1 MESPGNVTASVTAN
15 AIWRSYHLFRAEPW
29 EEFLGAGVRP
39 LVDELAGDGLSDGL
53 IQGFFFIRY
62 WERGPH
68 IRLRLKTAHRKDVD
82 RRVHAHFA
90 DYFARIPS
98 RRTNSGADDW
108 LPNDTVQ
115 EIAYEPET
123 VRYGGPARLP
133 IAERQFEAS
142 SRAVFGVIG
151 EGRDWS
157 YDRALGAAIQLHLM
171 FAHAFG
177 FELEALKRF
186 FAETA
191 DQLMSWENPMV
202 QWRDDPKTVLP
213 HFAEAFSRQREA
225 LVRAH
230 AVVWS
235 GLAEGGE
242 FDQEWANRWVRD
254 MREIAARLTAT
265 RGAGEPLV
273 NFTERAVLR
282 SLIHMTNNRLGVRNR
297 DEAYLAYVMKR
308 ALEEID
314 GRDG

>member
-1 MESPGNVTASVTAN
+1 MESSGIVTGNAT
-15 AIWRSYHLFRAEPW
+15 WRSYHLFRAEPW
-29 EEFLGAGVRP
+29 EEFLCTVVQP
-39 LVDELAGDGLSDGL
+39 LVDQFADGGL
-53 IQGFFFIRY
+53 TEGFFFIRY

-68 IRLRLKTAHRKDVD
+68 IRLRLKTAYAEDVH
-82 RRVHAHFA
+82 RRVYAHFG
-90 DYFARIPS
+90 DYFAQAPS
-98 RRTNSGADDW
+98 RREAGADDW

-133 IAERQFEAS
+133 IAERQFEVS
-142 SRAVFGVIG
+142 SRAVLGVIG
-151 EGRDWS
+151 EGGDWS

-171 FAHAFG
+171 FVHAFG

-191 DQLMSWENPMV
+191 DLLMSWENPLV
-202 QWRDDPKTVLP
+202 QWRYDPKTLVP
-213 HFAEAFSRQREA
+213 QFAEAFARQRAA

-230 AVVWS
+230 ALVWS
-235 GLAEGGE
+235 ALADGE
-242 FDQEWANRWVRD
+242 TFEQEWANRWVRG
-254 MREIAARLTAT
+254 MREIAGCLTAT
-265 RGAGEPLV
+265 RRAGEPLV

-297 DEAYLAYVMKR
+297 DEAYLAYVMKC